1 MKVKID
7 VTEVRVEELTAVL
20 SRKTEEAQLLKVLQT
35 DTPPQREKRCLFHSL
50 IQIPKIY
57 ALDSS
62 FFLLIQNEAEVAF
75 SENNVLKK
83 ACEAAEKAKEDLM
96 EKSTVAEVVFF
107 LLQSCLIHCYSFFEK

>member
-20 SRKTEEAQLLKVLQT
+20 SKKTEEAQLLKVLQT

-62 FFLLIQNEAEVAF
+62 FF
-75 SENNVLKK
+75 
-83 ACEAAEKAKEDLM
+83 
-96 EKSTVAEVVFF
+96 
-107 LLQSCLIHCYSFFEK
+107 Y